1 MSKDQVLTV
10 SALSSYIEEKFVRD
24 PYLERV
30 FIKGEISNSKLHSS
44 GIFYFTLKDTHATI
58 RGIMFSNKVRKL
70 KKLPEEGDGVIIEGA
85 ITVFKSG
92 GYYQITANDIELD
105 GQGQLYEKLEKNK
118 KMLEEKGYFKHEYK
132 KALPKFPKEVILITS
147 KTSAAYKD
155 MINAVTKRF
164 PLTKVKVLNT
174 LMQGQKSIDS
184 VIKNLEIADNSQA
197 DVIILSRGG
206 GSIEDLWTFNE
217 LEVAKKVFHM
227 TTPTI
232 TAIGHETDTTLV
244 DYVSDKRAT
253 TPTQAIELA
262 LIDQYYLLEKIAED
276 ELRLKKLMRDK
287 LIQKETQ
294 LESYK
299 NYYKFRMPSRL
310 YDQHIQ
316 KLVYKKDQLN
326 ALYNTHFNNYQNKY
340 NELNYELKLLTPK
353 NKIHKYRNTNND
365 FKKTLT
371 NEMNLI
377 FLDSKSKVRHKLEV
391 LNRLNPL
398 EILKRGYSFTSLDDH
413 VLKSVKDVKQGDALT
428 IHVSD
433 GRIKTKVTE
442 VIDDE

>member
-1 MSKDQVLTV
+1 
-10 SALSSYIEEKFVRD
+10 
-24 PYLERV
+24 
-30 FIKGEISNSKLHSS
+30 
-44 GIFYFTLKDTHATI
+44 
-58 RGIMFSNKVRKL
+58 
-70 KKLPEEGDGVIIEGA
+70 
-85 ITVFKSG
+85 
-92 GYYQITANDIELD
+92 
-105 GQGQLYEKLEKNK
+105 
-118 KMLEEKGYFKHEYK
+118 
-132 KALPKFPKEVILITS
+132 
-147 KTSAAYKD
+147 
-155 MINAVTKRF
+155 
-164 PLTKVKVLNT
+164 

-197 DVIILSRGG
+197 DVIILARGGGSIEDLWTFNELEVAKKVFHMTTPTITAIGHETDTDRKSTRLNSSHVSISYIYILSLRDALPISLMQGQKSIDSVIKNLEIADNSQADVIILARGG

-262 LIDQYYLLEKIAED
+262 LVDQYYLLEKIAED

-353 NKIHKYRNTNND
+353 NKIHEYRNTNND
-365 FKKTLT
+365 FKRTLT
-371 NEMNLI
+371 N
-377 FLDSKSKVRHKLEV
+377 
-391 LNRLNPL
+391 
-398 EILKRGYSFTSLDDH
+398 
-413 VLKSVKDVKQGDALT
+413 
-428 IHVSD
+428 
-433 GRIKTKVTE
+433 
-442 VIDDE
+442 